1 MAIAKSSEKTFS
13 AMCLTGDFWTYI
25 KLFILVMVI
34 WPNYCDYLHNCHQ
47 NGYRTGPPKE
57 CSYTADNYSPQTKL
71 IPCSTN
77 MLKRMCRPSFLPLEY
92 LTNRKKT
99 KSIFPVIWHID
110 SNGFR
115 FQKVRFMTYIK
126 SPENTPISLTDFASK
141 LDPKSNSGKKCRRS
155 SQQPGNI
162 STKYK
167 RQNDRIAECFHM
179 SYSRIKKTIKKL
191 LKK

>member
-1 MAIAKSSEKTFS
+1 
-13 AMCLTGDFWTYI
+13 
-25 KLFILVMVI
+25 MVI

-92 LTNRKKT
+92 LTKREKKT
-99 KSIFPVIWHID
+99 KSIFSVIWHID

-141 LDPKSNSGKKCRRS
+141 LDPKSNSGKNVGGHLSNQATYRQSINAKMIV
-155 SQQPGNI
+155 SQSAFI
-162 STKYK
+162 CH
-167 RQNDRIAECFHM
+167 IAV
-179 SYSRIKKTIKKL
+179 
-191 LKK
+191 